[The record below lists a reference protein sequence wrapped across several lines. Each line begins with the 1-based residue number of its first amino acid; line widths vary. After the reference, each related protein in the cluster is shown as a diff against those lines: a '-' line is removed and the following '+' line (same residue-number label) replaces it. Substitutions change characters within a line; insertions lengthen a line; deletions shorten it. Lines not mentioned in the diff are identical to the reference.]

1 MNDLQRRQVEETQY
15 REIHAKQAWARANAE
30 EVGKITHYSI
40 ESAKHARLHNL
51 KEAVADLCDMQPT
64 PANMVR
70 PPRKVLRCPH
80 ALPHILGPACRMRH
94 PPLPCTLQEMLHDLQ
109 KELAVA
115 LKDVESELEAMG
127 GSVSDMVSVKSGMT
141 GKSATTAKS
150 AATARSAATT
160 KTAASGK
167 TAASSMAPAPAPQ
180 LATVPEA

>member
-80 ALPHILGPACRMRH
+80 ALASHLGSCVPHAPPAS
-94 PPLPCTLQEMLHDLQ
+94 PLHAPGD
-109 KELAVA
+109 VA
-115 LKDVESELEAMG
+115 
-127 GSVSDMVSVKSGMT
+127 
-141 GKSATTAKS
+141 
-150 AATARSAATT
+150 
-160 KTAASGK
+160 
-167 TAASSMAPAPAPQ
+167 
-180 LATVPEA
+180 